1 MNPSRPKPHAARLG
15 KDQKGAVM
23 VEFALAILPVLLIF
37 FGTVQYCV
45 CAYVNLIVHHG
56 AFVAARCLAVV
67 HPGMPDAGK
76 KEDCTDGVNALFG
89 TGSTLKATVTLQSPP
104 ATTSEHID
112 TTEVELK
119 YKCTIPLGDVVA
131 CGKGREM
138 TMKAI
143 ASFPNQGSS
152 YQKVWY

>member
-1 MNPSRPKPHAARLG
+1 MNPIHRKPRAARLG
-15 KDQKGAVM
+15 KDEKGAVM
-23 VEFALAILPVLLIF
+23 VEFALAIVPVLIIF

-56 AFVAARCLAVV
+56 AFVAARCMAVV

-76 KEDCTDGVNALFG
+76 TEDCTTGVNSLFG
-89 TGSTLKATVTLQSPP
+89 TDSTLKATVTLQSPP
-104 ATTSEHID
+104 AATAEQLD

-131 CGKGREM
+131 CGRGKQM